1 MNMGMNELPIHI
13 FGILIFL
20 IYCLVILLYISKK
33 YRYFFI
39 NPIVQLILLLFGIL
53 LATHCCF
60 FGMLY
65 LVAYSLTYYLLYKKE
80 ISEAFSV
87 VENTSFDELQI
98 EKDSLLAELEDNEDE
113 VEGVWASSLLG
124 KEMGLNILFFY

>member
-1 MNMGMNELPIHI
+1 MKMGMDELPIHI
-13 FGILIFL
+13 FGILIFI

-39 NPIVQLILLLFGIL
+39 NPIIQLILLMIGIL

-87 VENTSFDELQI
+87 VENTSFNELQI

-113 VEGVWASSLLG
+113 VDGVWACSVLG
-124 KEMGLNILFFY
+124 KDMGLNKG

>member
-1 MNMGMNELPIHI
+1 MKMGMNELPIHI
-13 FGILIFL
+13 FGILIFI

-39 NPIVQLILLLFGIL
+39 NPIVQLILLLIGIL

-80 ISEAFSV
+80 LSEAFSV
-87 VENTSFDELQI
+87 VESTSFNQLQI
-98 EKDSLLAELEDNEDE
+98 EKDSQLAGLENEEDE
-113 VEGVWASSLLG
+113 VYGVWASSDLG
-124 KEMGLNILFFY
+124 IKMGLNKG

>member
-13 FGILIFL
+13 FGILIFI
-20 IYCLVILLYISKK
+20 IYCLIILLNMSKK

-39 NPIVQLILLLFGIL
+39 NPIVQLILLLIGIL

-87 VENTSFDELQI
+87 VENTSFNQLQI
-98 EKDSLLAELEDNEDE
+98 EKDSLLAGLENEEDE
-113 VEGVWASSLLG
+113 VNGVWSSSLLG
-124 KEMGLNILFFY
+124 KEMGLNKG

>member
-13 FGILIFL
+13 FGILIFI

-39 NPIVQLILLLFGIL
+39 NPIVQLILLMVGIL

-87 VENTSFDELQI
+87 VENTSFTQLQV
-98 EKDSLLAELEDNEDE
+98 EKDSLLDQLENDEDE
-113 VEGVWASSLLG
+113 VGAVWALSDLG
-124 KEMGLNILFFY
+124 KRMGLNKG

>member
-1 MNMGMNELPIHI
+1 MKMGMDELPMHI
-13 FGILIFL
+13 FGILIFI
-20 IYCLVILLYISKK
+20 IYCLVILLYMSKK

-39 NPIVQLILLLFGIL
+39 NPIVQLILLMIGIL

-87 VENTSFDELQI
+87 VENTSFNELQI

-113 VEGVWASSLLG
+113 VEGVWSCTVLG
-124 KEMGLNILFFY
+124 KSIGLNNG

>member
-1 MNMGMNELPIHI
+1 MKMGMNELPIHI
-13 FGILIFL
+13 FGILIFI
-20 IYCLVILLYISKK
+20 IYCLVILLYMSKK

-39 NPIVQLILLLFGIL
+39 NPIVQLILLMVGIL
-53 LATHCCF
+53 LAIYCRF

-87 VENTSFDELQI
+87 VESTSFDELQV
-98 EKDSLLAELEDNEDE
+98 EKDSVLAELENNEDE
-113 VEGVWASSLLG
+113 VDGLWSNTSLA
-124 KEMGLNILFFY
+124 KAIGLNKG

>member
-1 MNMGMNELPIHI
+1 MKMGMNELPIHI
-13 FGILIFL
+13 FGILIFI
-20 IYCLVILLYISKK
+20 IYCLIILLYMSKK

-39 NPIVQLILLLFGIL
+39 NPIVQLILLLIGIL

-87 VENTSFDELQI
+87 VESTSFNQLQI
-98 EKDSLLAELEDNEDE
+98 EKDSLLAGLENEEDE
-113 VEGVWASSLLG
+113 VDGVWALSDLG
-124 KEMGLNILFFY
+124 IKMGLNKG

>member
-1 MNMGMNELPIHI
+1 MMKMGMNELPIHI
-13 FGILIFL
+13 FGILIFI
-20 IYCLVILLYISKK
+20 IYCLVILLYMSKK

-39 NPIVQLILLLFGIL
+39 NPIVQLILLLIGIL

-80 ISEAFSV
+80 ISEAFDV
-87 VENTSFDELQI
+87 VENTSFTQLQI
-98 EKDSLLAELEDNEDE
+98 EKDSVLAELENNEDK
-113 VEGVWASSLLG
+113 VGVVWASSDLG
-124 KEMGLNILFFY
+124 IKMGLNKG

>member
-13 FGILIFL
+13 FGILIFI

-39 NPIVQLILLLFGIL
+39 NPIVQLILLLIGIL

-80 ISEAFSV
+80 ISEAFDV
-87 VENTSFDELQI
+87 VENTSFTQLQV
-98 EKDSLLAELEDNEDE
+98 EKDSQLAQLENDEDQ
-113 VEGVWASSLLG
+113 VNGLWASSDLG
-124 KEMGLNILFFY
+124 IKMGLNKV

>member
-1 MNMGMNELPIHI
+1 MKMGMNELPIHI
-13 FGILIFL
+13 FGILIFI

-39 NPIVQLILLLFGIL
+39 NPIVQLILLLIGIL

-80 ISEAFSV
+80 ISEAFDV
-87 VENTSFDELQI
+87 VENTSFTQLQI
-98 EKDSLLAELEDNEDE
+98 EKDSFLAGLENNEDQ
-113 VEGVWASSLLG
+113 VDAVWASSDLG
-124 KEMGLNILFFY
+124 IKMGLNKG

>member
-1 MNMGMNELPIHI
+1 MKMGMDELPIHI
-13 FGILIFL
+13 FGILIFI
-20 IYCLVILLYISKK
+20 IYCLVILLYMSKK

-39 NPIVQLILLLFGIL
+39 NPIVQLILLMVGIL
-53 LATHCCF
+53 LATHCRF

-87 VENTSFDELQI
+87 VENTSFTQLQF
-98 EKDSLLAELEDNEDE
+98 EKDSLLDGLENNEDE
-113 VEGVWASSLLG
+113 VDGVWACSVLG
-124 KEMGLNILFFY
+124 KEMGLNKG

>member
-1 MNMGMNELPIHI
+1 MMKMGMNELPIHI
-13 FGILIFL
+13 FGILIFI
-20 IYCLVILLYISKK
+20 IYCLVILLYMSKK

-39 NPIVQLILLLFGIL
+39 NPIIQLILLMVGIL

-80 ISEAFSV
+80 ISEAFDV

-98 EKDSLLAELEDNEDE
+98 EKDSLLAGLENNEDE
-113 VEGVWASSLLG
+113 VGAVWASSDLG
-124 KEMGLNILFFY
+124 IKMGLNKG

>member
-1 MNMGMNELPIHI
+1 MKMGMDELPIHI
-13 FGILIFL
+13 FGILIFI
-20 IYCLVILLYISKK
+20 IYCLIILLNMSKK

-39 NPIVQLILLLFGIL
+39 NPIVQLILLLVGIL

-87 VENTSFDELQI
+87 VENTSFTQLQI
-98 EKDSLLAELEDNEDE
+98 EKDSLLAKLQKSEDE
-113 VEGVWASSLLG
+113 VDGVWASSVLG
-124 KEMGLNILFFY
+124 REMGLNKG

>member
-1 MNMGMNELPIHI
+1 MMNMGMNELPIHI
-13 FGILIFL
+13 FGILIFI
-20 IYCLVILLYISKK
+20 IYCLIILLYMSKK

-39 NPIVQLILLLFGIL
+39 NPIVQLILLLIGIL

-87 VENTSFDELQI
+87 VESTSFNQLQI
-98 EKDSLLAELEDNEDE
+98 EKDSLLSGLENEEDE
-113 VEGVWASSLLG
+113 VDGVWSSSLLG
-124 KEMGLNILFFY
+124 KEMGLNKG

>member
-1 MNMGMNELPIHI
+1 MKMGMDELPIHI
-13 FGILIFL
+13 FGILIFI
-20 IYCLVILLYISKK
+20 IYCLVILLYMSKK

-39 NPIVQLILLLFGIL
+39 NPIVQLILLMVGIL

-87 VENTSFDELQI
+87 VENTSFNELQV
-98 EKDSLLAELEDNEDE
+98 EKDSLLAGLEDNEDE
-113 VEGVWASSLLG
+113 VEGVWSCTLLG
-124 KEMGLNILFFY
+124 KSIGLNNG

>member
-13 FGILIFL
+13 FGILIFI
-20 IYCLVILLYISKK
+20 IYCLIILLYMSKK

-39 NPIVQLILLLFGIL
+39 NPIVQLILLLIGIL

-87 VENTSFDELQI
+87 VESTSFNQLQI
-98 EKDSLLAELEDNEDE
+98 EKDSLLSGLENEEDE
-113 VEGVWASSLLG
+113 VDGVWSSSLLG
-124 KEMGLNILFFY
+124 KEMGLNKG

>member
-1 MNMGMNELPIHI
+1 MMNMGMNELPIHI
-13 FGILIFL
+13 FGILIFI

-39 NPIVQLILLLFGIL
+39 NPIVQLILLLIGIL

-80 ISEAFSV
+80 ISEAFNV
-87 VENTSFDELQI
+87 VENTSFTQLQV
-98 EKDSLLAELEDNEDE
+98 EKDSQLAQLENDEDQ
-113 VEGVWASSLLG
+113 VDGLWASSDLA
-124 KEMGLNILFFY
+124 KRIGLNKV

>member
-1 MNMGMNELPIHI
+1 MKMGMNELPIHI
-13 FGILIFL
+13 FGILIFI

-39 NPIVQLILLLFGIL
+39 NPIVQLILLLIGIL

-80 ISEAFSV
+80 ISEAFNV
-87 VENTSFDELQI
+87 VENTSFTQLQV
-98 EKDSLLAELEDNEDE
+98 EKDSLLAGLKNDEDQVD
-113 VEGVWASSLLG
+113 GVWASSDLG
-124 KEMGLNILFFY
+124 IKMGLNKG

>member
-1 MNMGMNELPIHI
+1 MKMGMDELPMHI
-13 FGILIFL
+13 FGILIFI
-20 IYCLVILLYISKK
+20 IYCLVILLYMSKK

-39 NPIVQLILLLFGIL
+39 NPIVQLILLMVGIL
-53 LATHCCF
+53 LAIYCRF

-87 VENTSFDELQI
+87 VENTSFDELQV
-98 EKDSLLAELEDNEDE
+98 EKDSLLAELEDNEDQ
-113 VEGVWASSLLG
+113 VDGVWSSTVLG
-124 KEMGLNILFFY
+124 KEMGLNKG

>member
-13 FGILIFL
+13 FGILIFI
-20 IYCLVILLYISKK
+20 IYCLVILLYMTKK

-39 NPIVQLILLLFGIL
+39 NPIVQLILLMVGIL

-60 FGMLY
+60 FGVLY

-80 ISEAFSV
+80 LSETFNV
-87 VENTSFDELQI
+87 VENTSFTQLQVEEDSQLAQLENDEDQV
-98 EKDSLLAELEDNEDE
+98 D
-113 VEGVWASSLLG
+113 GVWASSDLG
-124 KEMGLNILFFY
+124 KKMGLNNG

>member
-1 MNMGMNELPIHI
+1 MMNMGMNELPIHI
-13 FGILIFL
+13 FGILIFI

-39 NPIVQLILLLFGIL
+39 NPIVQLILLLIGIL

-80 ISEAFSV
+80 LSETFNV
-87 VENTSFDELQI
+87 VENTSFTQLQV
-98 EKDSLLAELEDNEDE
+98 EKDSQLAQLENDEDQ
-113 VEGVWASSLLG
+113 VDGLWALTDLA
-124 KEMGLNILFFY
+124 KRIGLNNG

>member
-1 MNMGMNELPIHI
+1 MKMGMNELPIHI
-13 FGILIFL
+13 FGILIFI

-39 NPIVQLILLLFGIL
+39 NPIVQLILLLIGIL

-80 ISEAFSV
+80 LSEAFSV
-87 VENTSFDELQI
+87 VESTSFNQLQI
-98 EKDSLLAELEDNEDE
+98 EKDSQLAGLENEEDE
-113 VEGVWASSLLG
+113 VYGVWASSDLG
-124 KEMGLNILFFY
+124 IKMGLNKV

>member
-1 MNMGMNELPIHI
+1 MKMGMIELPIHI
-13 FGILIFL
+13 FGILIFI
-20 IYCLVILLYISKK
+20 IYCLVILLYMSKK

-39 NPIVQLILLLFGIL
+39 NPIIQLILLMVGIL
-53 LATHCCF
+53 LAIYCRF

-87 VENTSFDELQI
+87 VENTSFTQLQI
-98 EKDSLLAELEDNEDE
+98 EKDSLLAGLENNEDE
-113 VEGVWASSLLG
+113 VDGVWSSSVLG
-124 KEMGLNILFFY
+124 KEMGLNKG

>member
-1 MNMGMNELPIHI
+1 MKMGMNELPIHI
-13 FGILIFL
+13 FGILIFI
-20 IYCLVILLYISKK
+20 IYCLVILLYMSKK

-39 NPIVQLILLLFGIL
+39 NPIVQLILLMVGIL
-53 LATHCCF
+53 LAIYCRF

-87 VENTSFDELQI
+87 VESTSFDELQV
-98 EKDSLLAELEDNEDE
+98 EKDSVLAELEDNEDE
-113 VEGVWASSLLG
+113 VDGVWSSTVLG
-124 KEMGLNILFFY
+124 KEMGLNKG

>member
-1 MNMGMNELPIHI
+1 MKMGMDELPIHI
-13 FGILIFL
+13 FGILIFI

-39 NPIVQLILLLFGIL
+39 NPIVQLILLLIGIL

-87 VENTSFDELQI
+87 VENTSFTQLQI
-98 EKDSLLAELEDNEDE
+98 EKDSLLDGLENDKDQ
-113 VEGVWASSLLG
+113 VDGVWSSSLLG
-124 KEMGLNILFFY
+124 KEMGLNKG

>member
-1 MNMGMNELPIHI
+1 MKMGMDELPIHI
-13 FGILIFL
+13 FGILIFI
-20 IYCLVILLYISKK
+20 IYCLVILLYMSKK

-39 NPIVQLILLLFGIL
+39 NPIVQLILLMVGIL
-53 LATHCCF
+53 LAIYCRF

-87 VENTSFDELQI
+87 VENTSFDELQV
-98 EKDSLLAELEDNEDE
+98 EKDSLLAGLENNEDE
-113 VEGVWASSLLG
+113 VDGVWSCTVLG
-124 KEMGLNILFFY
+124 KEMGLNKG